1 MGSLGM
7 AMGSFSMP
15 TGSLGMST
23 GSLGPVL
30 CPGQKLPSLPRG
42 MHAEDYAAVRR

>member
-15 TGSLGMST
+15 TGSLG
-23 GSLGPVL
+23 PVL
-30 CPGQKLPSLPRG
+30 YPGQKLPSLPRG

>member
-1 MGSLGM
+1 MGSL
-7 AMGSFSMP
+7 AMGSLSMP
-15 TGSLGMST
+15 TGGPGMSM